1 MEAKKDNSVVI
12 FKNENR
18 TSETQPQYRG
28 TLIVDGKEKQISL
41 WVKESQKDGKKF
53 FSGTIS
59 ETYKKTEID
68 NKTPMKGFQN
78 DPKKVEDEPPF

>member
-18 TSETQPQYRG
+18 TSETQPEYRG

-41 WVKESQKDGKKF
+41 WVKESKKDGKKY
-53 FSGTIS
+53 FSGSIS
-59 ETYKKTEID
+59 EPYKKTES
-68 NKTPMKGFQN
+68 KPAVQQ
-78 DPKKVEDEPPF
+78 KVEDDLPF

>member
-1 MEAKKDNSVVI
+1 MAEKKDNSVVI

-59 ETYKKTEID
+59 EPYKKTES
-68 NKTPMKGFQN
+68 KPAPQQ
-78 DPKKVEDEPPF
+78 KVEDEMPF

>member
-28 TLIVDGKEKQISL
+28 TMVVDGKEKQISL

-53 FSGTIS
+53 FSGIIS
-59 ETYKKTEID
+59 EPYKKTES
-68 NKTPMKGFQN
+68 KPAVK
-78 DPKKVEDEPPF
+78 EDEPPF